1 MKKQKLFL
9 HSVLITL
16 CLAAFSCS
24 KNDNPEQ
31 PDRMAEYT
39 VMLYGCGGGNLDPS
53 LMLNLEEACTAGSTE
68 RVQMTAQIKFSAP
81 YQQESGFEY
90 KGTQRLLLDG
100 NRFDKV
106 EQMDVSLP
114 LYKPEN
120 LAEFIRWSKQQCP
133 ARKYILIL
141 WNHGDGWTPWSDS
154 PKSKGVIFDDNIGGE
169 GMSVA
174 ELVEG
179 VKQSGVQL
187 EVLYYD
193 ACLMNMLENLGEVQP
208 IARYALGAAHS
219 TPGIGG
225 EYGVLLDLL
234 DKGTDIETIG
244 ARYCRAVIAHW
255 SVTDPSPKDI
265 TMTRL
270 SGLPDVFAVLKKVSD
285 ELVAT
290 YADNSEEYDAALDN
304 TYLFAEPEDFDSFP
318 FIDIADYVEQLADAS
333 GNAKL
338 FTYASQLQLAVDD
351 AVVCQRTYIGDR
363 SEVSWGVTLVPES
376 IWSSYK
382 YEESPYQTLAF
393 DKATGWSRWLKMNN
407 SGFPETDDSAERNAE

>member
-1 MKKQKLFL
+1 
-9 HSVLITL
+9 
-16 CLAAFSCS
+16 
-24 KNDNPEQ
+24 
-31 PDRMAEYT
+31 
-39 VMLYGCGGGNLDPS
+39 
-53 LMLNLEEACTAGSTE
+53 
-68 RVQMTAQIKFSAP
+68 MTAQIKFSVP

-193 ACLMNMLENLGEVQP
+193 ACLMNMLENLGELQP

-270 SGLPDVFAVLKKVSD
+270 SGCLDVFAVLKKVSD
-285 ELVAT
+285 ELVAHLCPIT
-290 YADNSEEYDAALDN
+290 ARN
-304 TYLFAEPEDFDSFP
+304 TMPPWIIPICLPNRKISTVSRLSTLPITWNNWPTRAEMRSFLP
-318 FIDIADYVEQLADAS
+318 MRRS
-333 GNAKL
+333 C
-338 FTYASQLQLAVDD
+338 QLAVDD